1 MDVGIEDVE
10 DILLVD
16 DNPGDIRLVQEAFRE
31 SPLDPTIHATRT
43 RDEAIDVLFQR
54 GQYEGAPRPDL
65 VLLDWQLSQE
75 TGEEVVE
82 AAKSGEIEIPVVVMT
97 GSKAG
102 LDRIESSVPAA
113 DEYIQKKT
121 DPQAYIDILR
131 SCGAEQ

>member
-1 MDVGIEDVE
+1 MDIGIEDVE

-16 DNPGDIRLVQEAFRE
+16 DNPGDIRLIEEAFRE
-31 SPLDPTIHATRT
+31 SPLDPTIHATKT
-43 RDEAIDVLFQR
+43 RDEAVDVLFRR
-54 GQYEGAPRPDL
+54 GQHEGTPRPDL
-65 VLLDWQLSQE
+65 VLLDWRLSQE

-82 AAKSGEIEIPVVVMT
+82 AAKSGVLDIPVVVMT
-97 GSKAG
+97 GSKSG
-102 LDRIESSVPAA
+102 LECIESSVPAA